1 MVGEER
7 QERVKDE
14 VDYLI
19 ECPFTESFR
28 QKSAEDFIQE
38 IIHDLFHAKYVV
50 VGTDLHS
57 DVRNAGMCI
66 CWRNMQINM
75 TIS

>member
-1 MVGEER
+1 MEGKRDCPELWMVGEER

-38 IIHDLFHAKYVV
+38 IIHDLFRAKYIV
-50 VGTDLHS
+50 VGD
-57 DVRNAGMCI
+57 RFYIRM
-66 CWRNMQINM
+66 
-75 TIS
+75 

>member
-1 MVGEER
+1 MVGEKR
-7 QERVKDE
+7 QKSVKDE

-28 QKSAEDFIQE
+28 QMRAEDFIQK

-50 VGTDLHS
+50 VGTDFQF
-57 DVRNAGMCI
+57 G
-66 CWRNMQINM
+66 
-75 TIS
+75 